1 MPIVK
6 MRWIKAIQK
15 KEDYLLKDR
24 GSEPVVTASDGLD
37 MMMSE
42 QINAEVEKH
51 GSKVENKALEITQA
65 WPVEESTLLTPEKYN
80 EMGHE
85 LAKQYAPGHK
95 AWVITHTEKDHIHN
109 HIVICNVHSET
120 GKALTNKRSEMFRLH
135 EVNNE
140 IARENGFKLVTFR
153 GKEERLLA
161 PERAKAAAA
170 QGKKTWFFDLQQKVD
185 FARAVSTSFDEYT
198 GILKFLGVHARVEN
212 KNVSYVYGED
222 TKAIRSKRLGKK
234 FDKEGLKKAFEV
246 NDERYK
252 NNPGLRAQSLSDLRS
267 AFDGKGNFVGTQ
279 SHLLLESTS
288 YPGFGKKDYGQFT
301 KIARNSARDELP
313 AIFDRSGGVLYH
325 EMKKASEVSIFEYC
339 KANNIKLKTNEK
351 GQTVLQGLDF
361 VILNEK
367 SWTNHKNGRQGT
379 IIDFVKIYKDTTE
392 IGAVAEINKNPR
404 LLVLEKYIG
413 EYKAGIKSFYFPKP
427 KSAMPDVAAKTM
439 QSLLK
444 SRGMEPSHAE
454 AMLKSKQLH
463 VGQDKSVW
471 FSSERGDAAIEF
483 REDNDGKWK
492 SKRHGNPAGIFLEA
506 NTKSKHAVILRDPFE
521 FALFKAKGGLP
532 GHSDANILVMFGDGG
547 SDQKIDEMLALHE
560 HIHHVHLAHMM
571 TNEGSQRLQE
581 RSQSL
586 AKRFNPFDVHIKE
599 LRLSDLG
606 KDRSYGPEIGL

>member
-15 KEDYLLKDR
+15 KENYLMKDR
-24 GSEPVVTASDGLD
+24 ESEPVVTASDGLD
-37 MMMSE
+37 MMMAD
-42 QINAEVEKH
+42 QINAETEKH

-65 WPVEESTLLTPEKYN
+65 WPKEESDLFPPEKYN

-85 LAKQYAPGHK
+85 LAKRFAPGHK
-95 AWVITHTEKDHIHN
+95 AWVVTHTEKDHIHN

-120 GKALTNKRSEMFRLH
+120 GKALVNKRSEMFRMH
-135 EVNNE
+135 EINNN
-140 IARENGFKLVTFR
+140 IAHENGFKLVTFR
-153 GKEERLLA
+153 GQEERQFA
-161 PERAKAAAA
+161 PERAKAAAS
-170 QGKKTWFFDLQQKVD
+170 QGKPTWFFDLQQKVD

-198 GILKFLGVHARVEN
+198 GILKFLGVHVRVEE
-212 KNVSYVYGED
+212 KNMSYVYGED
-222 TKAIRSKRLGKK
+222 TKAVRGKRLGKK

-246 NDERYK
+246 NDERYA
-252 NNPGLRAQSLSDLRS
+252 NSPGLRAQSLSDLRA

-288 YPGFGKKDYGQFT
+288 YPGLGKKDYGKFT
-301 KIARNSARDELP
+301 KIDRNSSRGELP

-325 EMKKASEVSIFEYC
+325 EMKKASETSIFEYC
-339 KANNIKLKTNEK
+339 KENKIKLKTNDK

-361 VILNEK
+361 VIVSEK

-379 IIDFVKIYKDTTE
+379 VIDFVKIHKDTTE

-427 KSAMPDVAAKTM
+427 KSALPDVAKKTM

-444 SRGMEPSHAE
+444 SRGIEVSHTE

-463 VGQDKSVW
+463 VGEDKSVW
-471 FSSERGDAAIEF
+471 FISEKGDAAIEF
-483 REDNDGKWK
+483 REENGGKWK
-492 SKRHGNPAGIFLEA
+492 SKRHGNPAGVFLEVS
-506 NTKSKHAVILRDPFE
+506 TKSKHAVVLQDPFE

-532 GHSDANILVMFGDGG
+532 SHSDANVLVMLGDDG

-560 HIHHVHLAHMM
+560 HIHHVHLARA
-571 TNEGSQRLQE
+571 S
-581 RSQSL
+581 S
-586 AKRFNPFDVHIKE
+586 AI
-599 LRLSDLG
+599 
-606 KDRSYGPEIGL
+606 